1 VRVTISGGTGQT
13 NTDQIYTHVVTH
25 AFVCIQMLRCV
36 PKPAQ
41 LQLLQLPTP
50 THYTRTHENPQSI
63 VSCVQVFAPA
73 AAAAN
78 TFPLTHAHTHTHS
91 HTLTHTHT
99 LTQIYTH
106 NSTLNC
112 QMRPSICSCCYSCQH
127 LPTNTRSHTYFH
139 ATFSCSKGHN
149 YLLQL
154 LQLLQLSP
162 TKLL

>member
-1 VRVTISGGTGQT
+1 MRVTISGGTGQT

-78 TFPLTHAHTHTHS
+78 TFPLTHAHTHTHTHTHS
-91 HTLTHTHT
+91 HTLTHSHKYTHT
-99 LTQIYTH
+99 IPHSIVKCVQVFALAATAANTFPLTHAHTH
-106 NSTLNC
+106 TFTPHFHVPKGITTCSSC
-112 QMRPSICSCCYSCQH
+112 CSCCS
-127 LPTNTRSHTYFH
+127 
-139 ATFSCSKGHN
+139 
-149 YLLQL
+149 
-154 LQLLQLSP
+154 
-162 TKLL
+162 